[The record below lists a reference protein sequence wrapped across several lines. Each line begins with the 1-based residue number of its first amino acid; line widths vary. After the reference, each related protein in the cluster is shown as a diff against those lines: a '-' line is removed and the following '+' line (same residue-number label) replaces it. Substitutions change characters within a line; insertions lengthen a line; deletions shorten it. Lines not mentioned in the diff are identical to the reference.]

1 MDCTEVKELLSAY
14 FDDELVSEKRTAV
27 SEHLAGCDECSSELA
42 GFERLSDMARD
53 LDTPIPPP
61 QMWSQLEKQLE
72 EEQLAQK
79 VQLTNRSARLYFPV
93 QRLVALAA
101 SLLVA
106 VGVGWFAYSTWIGHD
121 GHNGFTAEMGHYLEE
136 FHRDPAAAQ
145 QFLLA
150 KYEGQ
155 AVDAQLAV
163 SLVGYRPAVADGMP
177 DGYSVDS
184 TYVMT
189 MPCCTCVQC
198 VCTRSDGSTIAIFEH
213 DDEEAKEWFGD
224 RPEMSANCNGK
235 QCMLVELDDR
245 IAASW
250 KHDKRHFTVV
260 GLRDVAELTNLVAW
274 FDDRK
279 RIITQ

>member
-1 MDCTEVKELLSAY
+1 
-14 FDDELVSEKRTAV
+14 
-27 SEHLAGCDECSSELA
+27 
-42 GFERLSDMARD
+42 
-53 LDTPIPPP
+53 
-61 QMWSQLEKQLE
+61 
-72 EEQLAQK
+72 
-79 VQLTNRSARLYFPV
+79 
-93 QRLVALAA
+93 
-101 SLLVA
+101 
-106 VGVGWFAYSTWIGHD
+106 
-121 GHNGFTAEMGHYLEE
+121 
-136 FHRDPAAAQ
+136 
-145 QFLLA
+145 
-150 KYEGQ
+150 
-155 AVDAQLAV
+155 
-163 SLVGYRPAVADGMP
+163 MP

-184 TYVMT
+184 TYVMK

-198 VCTRSDGSTIAIFEH
+198 LCTRSDGSTIAIFEH